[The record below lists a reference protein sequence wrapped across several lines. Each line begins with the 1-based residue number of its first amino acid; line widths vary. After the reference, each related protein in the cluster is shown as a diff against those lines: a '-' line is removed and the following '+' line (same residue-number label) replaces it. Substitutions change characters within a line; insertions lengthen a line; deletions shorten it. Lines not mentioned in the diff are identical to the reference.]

1 MHASHDHT
9 DPHHGASGHTQDHTH
24 THTHAHDAASVRM
37 IELDTVVH
45 AGFLADVTTWLRDR
59 ADDLTVGR
67 VLDVGPGTGAGT
79 VALAE
84 QFPGAEVVA
93 ADVSEVMLER
103 VRALAAARG
112 LSARVSPQRAD
123 IAADVS
129 GLGRFDLA
137 WASASL
143 HEAGD
148 PDRAF
153 QNLFAALRP
162 GGLLAVV
169 EMDGPPRVLPLELE
183 DLEDRLHVAFEPV
196 RQGNAYHLD
205 WSAPLARA
213 GFDLEEL
220 RTVTIEETVDG
231 HGPAGEFATLFLS
244 RMMNAAAAQL
254 SGPDAAQLVAL
265 LGDGPDGLRQR
276 SDLRLRGSRSVWL
289 ARRP

>member
-1 MHASHDHT
+1 MHASHDQT
-9 DPHHGASGHTQDHTH
+9 APHHGAPGHGHTHDHGHTH
-24 THTHAHDAASVRM
+24 THDDASVRM
-37 IELDTVVH
+37 IELDPVVH
-45 AGFLADVTTWLRDR
+45 AGFLADVTTWLRGQ
-59 ADDLTVGR
+59 ADDLTVRR

-112 LSARVSPQRAD
+112 LSARVSPEHAD

-169 EMDGPPRVLPLELE
+169 EMDGPPRVLPLELA
-183 DLEDRLHVAFEPV
+183 DLEGRLHAAFEPV

-213 GFDLEEL
+213 GFDLEVL
-220 RTVTIEETVDG
+220 RTVTIEETADG
-231 HGPAGEFATLFLS
+231 HGPAGEFATLFLT
-244 RMMNAAAAQL
+244 RMVNAAAAQL
-254 SGPDAAQLVAL
+254 SGPDAAQLAAL